1 MFLDTSLY
9 FKTFFI
15 LISELGILFGC
26 TYWVVYSAKK
36 AYENNTAFM
45 GVTFRLAVNMKNQ
58 PDLVPSDSVETYKI
72 FTWLTLALLVSG
84 VLVTYVSVSQMSPLI
99 GVICM
104 SINAISFGIILGFVM
119 LDMDE
124 NDGMRA
130 IYITLLV
137 TLITAIIGTY
147 GNIDF
152 ANANFGLFLFVGL
165 LCLLG
170 FQTARLF
177 MEFSRKASR
186 YWAIFGAF
194 LFSMYL
200 LFDFNLLMQL
210 SERTND
216 WNTALFMA
224 YSIYL
229 DIINLIL
236 QILDAMSN
244 S

>member
-1 MFLDTSLY
+1 
-9 FKTFFI
+9 
-15 LISELGILFGC
+15 
-26 TYWVVYSAKK
+26 
-36 AYENNTAFM
+36 
-45 GVTFRLAVNMKNQ
+45 
-58 PDLVPSDSVETYKI
+58 
-72 FTWLTLALLVSG
+72 
-84 VLVTYVSVSQMSPLI
+84 
-99 GVICM
+99 
-104 SINAISFGIILGFVM
+104 
-119 LDMDE
+119 
-124 NDGMRA
+124 MRA

-147 GNIDF
+147 SNINF

-177 MEFSRKASR
+177 MEFSRKTSR
-186 YWAIFGAF
+186 YWAICGAF
-194 LFSMYL
+194 LFSLYL

-229 DIINLIL
+229 DVLNLIL
-236 QILDAMSN
+236 EILDAMSN